1 MKRASRK
8 KQINRAKI
16 GTEAGKT
23 MFGAAFLTQSILTA
37 EIGSDPPWAAS
48 Y

>member
-8 KQINRAKI
+8 KQINQAKI

-23 MFGAAFLTQSILTA
+23 MFEAAFLTESILTA
-37 EIGSDPPWAAS
+37 EIGSDPLWAAS
-48 Y
+48 H